1 MKTVWKLSRNIITE
15 ISLPFWSLP
24 NLRKLFLDQNAIIY
38 SDIVN
43 GTFQNLTGLELLD
56 LRGNYIST
64 LGNRSFQGL
73 GNLKYLR
80 LADNIIMTIEPGT
93 FQDLSS
99 LVFLGLKQN
108 FIAEVTD
115 QSITGLSN
123 LQHLDLASNSVSYVA
138 LTSYNG
144 PAKLQTLNLR
154 SMNLY
159 SLENLNV
166 DTLSQVKEINLSYN
180 QIRSFSAVSLT
191 NLTSL
196 SVLSL
201 RHNLIKK
208 VMKTDVKNTINLNKI
223 KKLDISSNR
232 LHQIEDGSFINAK
245 NLKTLYINDNDI
257 RNIAFTKDIWSL
269 ENLYA
274 SSNKL
279 EELSGVV
286 FSSLVHLKVLDLSTN
301 NFKTIDSEALTSLKS
316 LEELYLEDIGL
327 KSLSR
332 INFAELNLLKKLI
345 LGNNDIEAIFQH
357 QFSGLN
363 DLQVLDLSKNLII
376 KVPDDT
382 LQNMISLQTLYLNE
396 NKLSEFDAHII
407 CSNRDI
413 YHLLQYHNLNQL
425 NFSTYEELNIM
436 IYFLESFVLFI
447 KVTKG
452 LLPKAVVPVYKSLQS
467 NQIRKVIDRR
477 CLGGYTN
484 LRKLNMNNNLLD
496 DTFDQSL
503 KSADLFQYL
512 DDLNIGYNKIASR
525 IVVKILKSFQPFN
538 DKLCGETSSIG
549 CRPYSMYLND
559 NNLTRIDVYD
569 LFNVTNDK
577 LQELHLA
584 NNELTTISTK
594 RKYKLQALI
603 VLNLRGNKITTVCG
617 NRTTL
622 DLSTPNVEVLQL
634 DNNFIRNLEKGCLYN
649 FLKLKVL

>member
-1 MKTVWKLSRNIITE
+1 MDTFRGVFTST
-15 ISLPFWSLP
+15 
-24 NLRKLFLDQNAIIY
+24 
-38 SDIVN
+38 SDF
-43 GTFQNLTGLELLD
+43 G
-56 LRGNYIST
+56 S
-64 LGNRSFQGL
+64 
-73 GNLKYLR
+73 
-80 LADNIIMTIEPGT
+80 A
-93 FQDLSS
+93 
-99 LVFLGLKQN
+99 LVY
-108 FIAEVTD
+108 AT
-115 QSITGLSN
+115 
-123 LQHLDLASNSVSYVA
+123 
-138 LTSYNG
+138 
-144 PAKLQTLNLR
+144 
-154 SMNLY
+154 
-159 SLENLNV
+159 
-166 DTLSQVKEINLSYN
+166 
-180 QIRSFSAVSLT
+180 
-191 NLTSL
+191 
-196 SVLSL
+196 SVL
-201 RHNLIKK
+201 I
-208 VMKTDVKNTINLNKI
+208 
-223 KKLDISSNR
+223 
-232 LHQIEDGSFINAK
+232 
-245 NLKTLYINDNDI
+245 I
-257 RNIAFTKDIWSL
+257 RRNCT
-269 ENLYA
+269 YA

-382 LQNMISLQTLYLNE
+382 LQNMISLQTL
-396 NKLSEFDAHII
+396 
-407 CSNRDI
+407 
-413 YHLLQYHNLNQL
+413 
-425 NFSTYEELNIM
+425 
-436 IYFLESFVLFI
+436 
-447 KVTKG
+447 
-452 LLPKAVVPVYKSLQS
+452 SLQS

-484 LRKLNMNNNLLD
+484 LRKLN
-496 DTFDQSL
+496 
-503 KSADLFQYL
+503 
-512 DDLNIGYNKIASR
+512 IGYNKIASR
-525 IVVKILKSFQPFN
+525 IVVKILQSFQPFN